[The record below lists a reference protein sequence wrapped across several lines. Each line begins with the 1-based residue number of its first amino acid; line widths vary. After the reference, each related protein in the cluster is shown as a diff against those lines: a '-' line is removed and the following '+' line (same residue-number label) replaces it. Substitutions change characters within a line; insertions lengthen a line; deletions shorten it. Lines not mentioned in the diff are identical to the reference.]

1 MTDGEEGEEAES
13 PLKIALEDG
22 NKDLARILLDAG
34 AEPDDEDKEQIA
46 RWDSDSDSEDKELI
60 GQHSDSVTDDDSRSE
75 SDPLGKG
82 KSQSLITKYFVRR

>member
-1 MTDGEEGEEAES
+1 MTDGEEGEDAES

-60 GQHSDSVTDDDSRSE
+60 DQHRDSDSDNDSDTDS
-75 SDPLGKG
+75 
-82 KSQSLITKYFVRR
+82 V